1 MYKNIRSFVRS
12 FNIKYG
18 MLYYLKKYPLT
29 LLTIAVI
36 FYLSFFKP
44 PQTDMETIP
53 GIDKLVH
60 TCMYGGLC
68 FLLWIEYLRIHR
80 NINRLRMLIGGIIL
94 PILLSGA
101 IELMQTYCTE
111 HRGGDWIDFAANS
124 LGVILA
130 AFVGYHILRPIIWHH
145 KK

>member
-1 MYKNIRSFVRS
+1 
-12 FNIKYG
+12 

-36 FYLSFFKP
+36 LYLSFFKP
-44 PQTDMETIP
+44 PQTDTVQIP
-53 GIDKLVH
+53 GLDKLAH

-80 NINRLRMLIGGIIL
+80 SINWRRMFTRGIL
-94 PILLSGA
+94 FPIALSGV
-101 IELMQTYCTE
+101 IELLQAYCTG
-111 HRGGDWIDFAANS
+111 HRGGEWLDFAANS

-130 AFVGYHILRPIIWHH
+130 ALVGFYILQPIFRKRNAGDSHEQPAQ
-145 KK
+145 